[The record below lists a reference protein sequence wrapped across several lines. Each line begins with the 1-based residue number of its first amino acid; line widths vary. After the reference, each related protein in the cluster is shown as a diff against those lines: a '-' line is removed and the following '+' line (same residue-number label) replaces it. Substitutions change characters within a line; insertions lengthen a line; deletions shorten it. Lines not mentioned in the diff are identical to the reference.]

1 MTQKNVETDYVVR
14 FGRRDRMDHLLV
26 TVLFSVLVI
35 TGFPQKFHD
44 AAIAKAIVN
53 ALGGI
58 AQVRLFHRIAGV
70 LVSGLTLAHLVGV
83 LVAVI
88 TGRSSLSMMLSG
100 KDFRDAVITLRYYL
114 RASDVRA
121 RFDRFDYKQKFEYWG
136 LVLGSLVMIATGF
149 ILLFPIAATRFLPG
163 QVIPAAKVAHTN
175 EGLMGFL
182 VVVIWHLYNA
192 HFAPEVFPFDK
203 SIFTGKISRARM
215 RHEHPLEYARMLPE
229 EAADG
234 AVDVLRD
241 HEADPSRKQDG

>member
-1 MTQKNVETDYVVR
+1 MTQKKVDTDYVVR

-44 AAIAKAIVN
+44 VAFARAIVS

-70 LVSGLTLAHLVGV
+70 LVSGLTLAHLVTV
-83 LVAVI
+83 LSGVI
-88 TGRSSLSMMLSG
+88 TGRSSSSMMLSG
-100 KDFRDAVITLRYYL
+100 KDFRDAAITLRYYL
-114 RASDVRA
+114 RVSEVRA

-136 LVLGSLVMIATGF
+136 LVLGSLVMITTGF
-149 ILLFPIAATRFLPG
+149 VLLFPIAATHFLPG
-163 QVIPAAKVAHTN
+163 QIIPAAKVAHSN

-215 RHEHPLEYARMLPE
+215 RHEHPLEYARMFPE
-229 EAADG
+229 EAADL
-234 AVDVLRD
+234 LRD
-241 HEADPSRKQDG
+241 REDDPARK